1 MTYRHDVTATLRG
14 VSIVGYPDDH
24 TVEIECNAGGVIGQ
38 RLTVTREWLRE
49 HSPETFEVD
58 P

>member
-1 MTYRHDVTATLRG
+1 MTHTIDTTATLGRL
-14 VSIVGYPDDH
+14 SIVGYPDDH
-24 TVEIECNAGGVIGQ
+24 TVQVECTLGRVHGQ